1 MHRSRNDVSAG
12 RRPCSGSETYD
23 LMMLMDAKVIRSE
36 EQHQEYLLEIQNL
49 IASDPQPGSYIAERL
64 ELLSVLVEAYEN
76 QKYPIEAP
84 DPVSAILF
92 RMQEQGLKQADLVPY
107 FGTRS
112 RVSEVLSRK
121 RPLTVN
127 MIRALSSG
135 LGISAETLVGVGQV
149 EVTKSESDE
158 VDWSRFPAKEMI
170 ARGWLQKLTNT
181 TVKSTEELVRNFISD
196 FGMQFGSAAFRRTIG
211 GDAYSP
217 ATQYALQAWLARV
230 IQSGRERKPLISK
243 FDRSVLS
250 QPFLRELAQLSWSD
264 HGPLL
269 AVEFLEKHGIA
280 VVIEPHL
287 KGTLLDGAALQDTD
301 GMPIIGLTLR
311 FDRLDN
317 FWFTLLHEV
326 AHLWKHVTPEE
337 TFLDN
342 LDASSEDS
350 RELEANRIAKEAL
363 IPRVAWKRSE
373 AYLNPSSQAIDQLS
387 RELKIHPAI
396 IAGRLRKERENYT
409 IFNDLVGHGQVRRH
423 FNLTGIE
430 V

>member
-1 MHRSRNDVSAG
+1 
-12 RRPCSGSETYD
+12 
-23 LMMLMDAKVIRSE
+23 MMLMDAKVIRSE
-36 EQHQEYLLEIQNL
+36 EQHQAYLHEIHKL
-49 IASDPQPGSYIAERL
+49 IASDPQTGSPEADRL

-76 QKYPIEAP
+76 QKFPIEAP
-84 DPVSAILF
+84 DPISAILF

-112 RVSEVLSRK
+112 RVSEVLARK

-135 LGISAETLVGVGQV
+135 LGISTETLVGV
-149 EVTKSESDE
+149 EVAERVQKDVSE
-158 VDWSRFPAKEMI
+158 VDWGRFPVKEMI
-170 ARGWLQKLTNT
+170 ARGWIQKIKNT
-181 TVKSTEELVRNFISD
+181 ATKSAEDLVKDFIASV
-196 FGMQFGSAAFRRTIG
+196 GLQFGNAAFRRTIA

-217 ATQYALQAWLARV
+217 ATQYALQAWLVCV
-230 IQSGRERKPLISK
+230 IQRAREKKSAIGVFHK
-243 FDRSVLS
+243 DKLS
-250 QPFLRELAQLSWSD
+250 ASFLRELAQLSWFD
-264 HGPLL
+264 RGPAL

-280 VVIEPHL
+280 VIVEQNL
-287 KGTLLDGAALQDTD
+287 KGTLLDGAALQDGD

-326 AHLWKHVTPEE
+326 AHLWKHVDAAE

-342 LDASSEDS
+342 LDASSEDR

-363 IPRVAWKRSE
+363 IPRIAWKRSE
-373 AYLNPSSQAIDQLS
+373 ACLNPSHQAIDQLS

-396 IAGRLRKERENYT
+396 IAGRIRKERENYT
-409 IFNDLVGHGQVRRH
+409 IFSDLIGSGQVRQF
-423 FNLTGIE
+423 FNLTGVE

>member
-1 MHRSRNDVSAG
+1 MITV
-12 RRPCSGSETYD
+12 
-23 LMMLMDAKVIRSE
+23 MDTKVIRSE
-36 EQHQEYLLEIQNL
+36 NQHQDYLLEIQNL
-49 IASDPQPGSYIAERL
+49 IGQSPQPGSDAAERL
-64 ELLSVLVEAYEN
+64 ELLSVLVESYEN

-84 DPVSAILF
+84 DPISAILF
-92 RMQEQGLKQADLVPY
+92 RMQEQGLRQADLIPY

-135 LGISAETLVGVGQV
+135 LGISTETLVGV
-149 EVTKSESDE
+149 EPINAHKPENDE
-158 VDWSRFPAKEMI
+158 IDWGRFPIKEMV
-170 ARGWLQKLTNT
+170 ARGWLQKLTN
-181 TVKSTEELVRNFISD
+181 KASGSAEELVRSFISSV
-196 FGMQFGSAAFRRTIG
+196 GMELGNAAFRRTLG

-217 ATQYALQAWLARV
+217 ATRYALHAWLARV
-230 IQSGRERKPLISK
+230 IQKARDQKKELGP
-243 FDRSVLS
+243 FDRNLLS
-250 QPFLRELAQLSWSD
+250 HDFLRTLAQLSWSEK
-264 HGPLL
+264 GPTI
-269 AVEFLEKHGIA
+269 AVEFLEKHGIV

-287 KGTLLDGAALQDTD
+287 KGTLLDGAALQDDD
-301 GMPIIGLTLR
+301 GTPIIGLTLR

-326 AHLWKHVTPEE
+326 AHLWKHVSSKE

-363 IPRVAWKRSE
+363 IPRIAWKRSE
-373 AYLNPSSQAIDQLS
+373 AFLNPSIQAIDHLS

-396 IAGRLRKERENYT
+396 IAGRVRKERENYT
-409 IFNDLVGHGQVRRH
+409 IFTELVGRGEVRKH
-423 FNLTGIE
+423 FNFSGLE

>member
-1 MHRSRNDVSAG
+1 MN
-12 RRPCSGSETYD
+12 T
-23 LMMLMDAKVIRSE
+23 KVIRTE
-36 EQHQEYLLEIQNL
+36 EQHQEYLLEIQNM
-49 IASDPQPGSYIAERL
+49 IALNPHSGSAEAERL
-64 ELLSVLVEAYEN
+64 ELLSVLIEAYEN
-76 QKYPIEAP
+76 QKFPIEAP
-84 DPVSAILF
+84 DPISAILF
-92 RMQEQGLKQADLVPY
+92 RMQEQGLRQADLIPY

-112 RVSEVLSRK
+112 RVSEVLSKK

-135 LGISAETLVGVGQV
+135 LGISTETLVGIELA
-149 EVTKSESDE
+149 EVAQNEKVE
-158 VDWSRFPAKEMI
+158 VDWSNFPIKEMV
-170 ARGWLQKLTNT
+170 ARGWLQKLTNKT
-181 TVKSTEELVRNFISD
+181 VESTEDIVKSFISNV
-196 FGMQFGSAAFRRTIG
+196 GMQLGSASFRRTLG

-217 ATQYALQAWLARV
+217 ATQYALYAWLARV
-230 IQSGRERKPLISK
+230 IQKARERKPSLGS

-250 QPFLRELAQLSWSD
+250 QTFLRELAQLSWFE
-264 HGPLL
+264 HGPIL

-287 KGTLLDGAALQDTD
+287 KGTLLDGAALQDGD

-326 AHLWKHVTPEE
+326 SHLWKHVTTEE

-342 LDASSEDS
+342 LDASSEDR

-363 IPRVAWKRSE
+363 IPKIAWKRSD
-373 AYLNPSSQAIDQLS
+373 AYLNPSNQAIDRLS

-396 IAGRLRKERENYT
+396 IAGRLRKERENYLM
-409 IFNDLVGHGQVRRH
+409 FNELVGNGQVRKH
-423 FNLTGIE
+423 FNLIGVE
-430 V
+430 A

>member
-1 MHRSRNDVSAG
+1 MK
-12 RRPCSGSETYD
+12 
-23 LMMLMDAKVIRSE
+23 MLIEAKVIRSE

-49 IASDPQPGSYIAERL
+49 IACNPQPGTNASEQL

-84 DPVSAILF
+84 DPISAILF

-112 RVSEVLSRK
+112 RVSEVLAKK

-135 LGISAETLVGVGQV
+135 LGISTETLVGVEYAETSQV
-149 EVTKSESDE
+149 EKDD
-158 VDWSRFPAKEMI
+158 VDWGRFPIKEMV
-170 ARGWLQKLTNT
+170 ARGWLQKLTNK
-181 TVKSTEELVRNFISD
+181 TVKTTEELVQTFITNV
-196 FGMQFGSAAFRRTIG
+196 GMQFGSTAFRRTLG

-217 ATQYALQAWLARV
+217 ATQYALHAWLARV
-230 IQSGRERKPLISK
+230 IQKARERKSALGS
-243 FDRSVLS
+243 FDKNMFS
-250 QPFLRELAQLSWSD
+250 PGFLRELAQLSWFD
-264 HGPLL
+264 HGPVL
-269 AVEFLEKHGIA
+269 AIEFLEKHGIA
-280 VVIEPHL
+280 VVVESHL
-287 KGTLLDGAALQDTD
+287 KGTLLDGAAMQDED
-301 GMPIIGLTLR
+301 GTPIIGLTLR

-326 AHLWKHVTPEE
+326 AHLWKHVDLEK

-342 LDASSEDS
+342 LDASPEDR
-350 RELEANRIAKEAL
+350 REIEANRIAKEAL
-363 IPRVAWKRSE
+363 IPRVAWKRSD
-373 AYLNPSSQAIDQLS
+373 AYLNPNNLTIDKLS

-396 IAGRLRKERENYT
+396 IAGRLRKEQENYT
-409 IFNDLVGHGQVRRH
+409 IFNDLIGHGQVRKH
-423 FNLTGIE
+423 FNFSEIE

>member
-1 MHRSRNDVSAG
+1 
-12 RRPCSGSETYD
+12 
-23 LMMLMDAKVIRSE
+23 MMRMDTKVIRSE
-36 EQHQEYLLEIQNL
+36 EQHQEYLSEIQRL
-49 IASDPQPGSYIAERL
+49 LAHEQQPGSEEAERL
-64 ELLSVLVEAYEN
+64 ELLSVLVEAFEN

-84 DPVSAILF
+84 DPISAILF

-112 RVSEVLSRK
+112 RVSEVLGRK

-135 LGISAETLVGVGQV
+135 LGISTETLVGVGET
-149 EVTKSESDE
+149 EVTQTEKDE
-158 VDWSRFPAKEMI
+158 VDWGRFPIKEMV
-170 ARGWLQKLTNT
+170 ARGWLQKLSNKA
-181 TVKSTEELVRNFISD
+181 VKSTEELVQSFISNV
-196 FGMQFGSAAFRRTIG
+196 GVEFGSSAFRRTLG

-217 ATQYALQAWLARV
+217 ATKYALYAWLARV
-230 IQSGRERKPLISK
+230 IQKARERKSTLGL
-243 FDRSVLS
+243 FDRDRFSAT
-250 QPFLRELAQLSWSD
+250 FMRELAQLSWFER
-264 HGPLL
+264 GPVL
-269 AVEFLEKHGIA
+269 AVEYLEKHGIA

-287 KGTLLDGAALQDTD
+287 KGTLLDGAAMQDED
-301 GMPIIGLTLR
+301 GTPIVGLTLR

-326 AHLWKHVTPEE
+326 AHIWKHVDREE

-342 LDASSEDS
+342 LDSSSEDR
-350 RELEANRIAKEAL
+350 REVEANRIAKEAL
-363 IPRVAWKRSE
+363 MPRVAWKRSD
-373 AYLNPSSQAIDQLS
+373 AYLNPSNLTIDMLS

-409 IFNDLVGHGQVRRH
+409 IFNDLVGHGQVSKH
-423 FNLTGIE
+423 FNFSKVE

>member
-1 MHRSRNDVSAG
+1 
-12 RRPCSGSETYD
+12 
-23 LMMLMDAKVIRSE
+23 MLMDAKVIRSE
-36 EQHQEYLLEIQNL
+36 EQHQEYLHEIQNL
-49 IASDPQPGSYIAERL
+49 IALGPKPGTDAAERL
-64 ELLSVLVEAYEN
+64 ELFTVLVEAYEN
-76 QKYPIEAP
+76 QKFPIEAP

-92 RMQEQGLKQADLVPY
+92 RMQEQGLRQADLVPY

-112 RVSEVLSRK
+112 RVSEVLARK

-135 LGISAETLVGVGQV
+135 LGISTETLVGVDSA
-149 EVTKSESDE
+149 EVGSSEKED
-158 VDWSRFPAKEMI
+158 VDWNCFPVKEMV
-170 ARGWLQKLTNT
+170 ARGWIQKLSN
-181 TVKSTEELVRNFISD
+181 KSIESAKDLVSSFISEV
-196 FGMQFGSAAFRRTIG
+196 GMQFGSAAFRRTLG

-217 ATQYALQAWLARV
+217 STRYALHAWLARV
-230 IQSGRERKPLISK
+230 IQRARERKPALGV
-243 FDRSVLS
+243 FDRGVFS
-250 QPFLRELAQLSWSD
+250 PAFMRELSQLSWFE
-264 HGPLL
+264 HGPIL

-280 VVIEPHL
+280 VIVEPHL
-287 KGTLLDGAALQDTD
+287 KGTLLDGAALQDSD
-301 GMPIIGLTLR
+301 GTPIIGLTIR

-326 AHLWKHVTPEE
+326 AHLWKHVNVDE

-342 LDASSEDS
+342 LDASSEDR

-363 IPRVAWKRSE
+363 IPRISWKRSD
-373 AYLNPSSQAIDQLS
+373 AYFNPSNQAIDKLS

-409 IFNDLVGHGQVRRH
+409 IFNDIVGHGQVRKH
-423 FNLTGIE
+423 FNLASIE

>member
-1 MHRSRNDVSAG
+1 
-12 RRPCSGSETYD
+12 
-23 LMMLMDAKVIRSE
+23 MDAKVIRSE
-36 EQHQEYLLEIQNL
+36 EQHQEYLHEIQNL
-49 IASDPQPGSYIAERL
+49 IALGPQPGTDAAERL
-64 ELLSVLVEAYEN
+64 ELFTVLVEAYEN
-76 QKYPIEAP
+76 QKFPIEAP

-92 RMQEQGLKQADLVPY
+92 RMQEQGLRQADLVPY

-112 RVSEVLSRK
+112 RVSEVLARK

-135 LGISAETLVGVGQV
+135 LGISTETLVGVDSA
-149 EVTKSESDE
+149 EVGSSEKED
-158 VDWSRFPAKEMI
+158 VDWNCFPVKEMV
-170 ARGWLQKLTNT
+170 ARGWIQKLSN
-181 TVKSTEELVRNFISD
+181 KSIESAKDLVSSFISEV
-196 FGMQFGSAAFRRTIG
+196 GMQFGSAAFRRTLG

-217 ATQYALQAWLARV
+217 STRYALHAWLARV
-230 IQSGRERKPLISK
+230 IQRARERKPALGV
-243 FDRSVLS
+243 FDRGVFS
-250 QPFLRELAQLSWSD
+250 PAFMRELSQLSWFE
-264 HGPLL
+264 HGPIL

-280 VVIEPHL
+280 VIVEPHL
-287 KGTLLDGAALQDTD
+287 KGTLLDGAALQDSD
-301 GMPIIGLTLR
+301 GTPIIGLTIR

-326 AHLWKHVTPEE
+326 AHLWKHVNVDE

-342 LDASSEDS
+342 LDASSEDR

-363 IPRVAWKRSE
+363 IPRISWKRSD
-373 AYLNPSSQAIDQLS
+373 AYFNPSNQAIDKLS

-409 IFNDLVGHGQVRRH
+409 IFNDIVGHGQVRKH
-423 FNLTGIE
+423 FNLASIE